1 MGVDLPLSS
10 ALEVLPR
17 SGPPAT
23 CKILPANR
31 VEREAPRG
39 SGSGMAKKIPK
50 AFSAN
55 KTLCTNPMR
64 FN

>member
-23 CKILPANR
+23 CKILPTNH

-39 SGSGMAKKIPK
+39 SGSGMAKKIPLHFRSIK
-50 AFSAN
+50 PFVQ
-55 KTLCTNPMR
+55 T
-64 FN
+64 